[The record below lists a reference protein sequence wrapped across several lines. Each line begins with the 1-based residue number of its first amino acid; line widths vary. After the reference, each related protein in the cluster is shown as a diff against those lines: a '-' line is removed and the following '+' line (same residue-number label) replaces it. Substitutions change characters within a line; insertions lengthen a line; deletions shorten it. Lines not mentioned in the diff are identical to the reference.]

1 MLNYIWAGMLI
12 FGIGYG
18 CYNGR
23 LQEIGSALLESGG
36 QAVTFSIG
44 IIGVTA
50 FWCGLLEILNQAGGI
65 NFFSRLLRKPI
76 ERFFP
81 ESRHNPEAGKQIITN
96 LTANFF
102 GLGNGATPSGI
113 AAVRELQ
120 KAQPSQSKAVAS
132 RSICLFLVV
141 NSAAFQLM
149 PTTVLAIRT
158 AAGSGE
164 AFDVIVPIWIASLAA
179 FVTGMAVYFLCQQMA
194 RGRRRP

>member
-23 LQEIGSALLESGG
+23 LQEIGNALLESGG

-50 FWCGLLEILNQAGGI
+50 FWCGVLEILNQAGGI
-65 NFFSRLLRKPI
+65 NFFSRLLRRPI
-76 ERFFP
+76 QRFFP
-81 ESRHNPEAGKQIITN
+81 ESRCNPEAGKQIITN

-113 AAVRELQ
+113 AAVRALQ
-120 KAQPSQSKAVAS
+120 ESQSHNREIAS
-132 RSICLFLVV
+132 PSICLFLVV
-141 NSAAFQLM
+141 NSAAFQLI

-158 AAGSGE
+158 AAGSAE

-179 FVTGMAVYFLCQQMA
+179 FVTGIAVYFICQ
-194 RGRRRP
+194 RVGRRKYQ

>member
-23 LQEIGSALLESGG
+23 LQEIGNALLESGG

-50 FWCGLLEILNQAGGI
+50 FWCGVLEILNQAGGI
-65 NFFSRLLRKPI
+65 SFFSRLLRRPI
-76 ERFFP
+76 QRFFP
-81 ESRHNPEAGKQIITN
+81 ESRCNPEAGKQIITN

-113 AAVRELQ
+113 AAVRALQ
-120 KAQPSQSKAVAS
+120 KSQPHNREIAS
-132 RSICLFLVV
+132 PSICLFLVV
-141 NSAAFQLM
+141 NSAAFQLI

-158 AAGSGE
+158 AAGSAE

-179 FVTGMAVYFLCQQMA
+179 FVTGIAVYFICQ
-194 RGRRRP
+194 RVGRRKYR

>member
-23 LQEIGSALLESGG
+23 LQEIGTALLDSGG

-50 FWCGLLEILNQAGGI
+50 FWCGILEILNQAGGI
-65 NFFSRLLRKPI
+65 SFFSRILQKPI
-76 ERFFP
+76 HRFFP

-120 KAQPSQSKAVAS
+120 KSQTHHRETAS

-149 PTTVLAIRT
+149 PTTVLAVRT
-158 AAGSGE
+158 AAGSTE

-179 FVTGMAVYFLCQQMA
+179 FATGIAVYFLCQKTV
-194 RGRRRP
+194 GRRKNR

>member
-23 LQEIGSALLESGG
+23 LQEIGNALLESGG

-50 FWCGLLEILNQAGGI
+50 FWCGILEILNQAGGI
-65 NFFSRLLRKPI
+65 RFFSRILRKPI
-76 ERFFP
+76 EKFFP
-81 ESRHNPEAGKQIITN
+81 ESRQNPEAGKQIITN

-120 KAQPSQSKAVAS
+120 KAQSSQKKACAS

-149 PTTVLAIRT
+149 PTTVLAVRT
-158 AAGSGE
+158 AAGSTE
-164 AFDVIVPIWIASLAA
+164 AFDIIIPVWIASLAA
-179 FVTGMAVYFLCQQMA
+179 FVTGIAVYVICQKIP
-194 RGRRRP
+194 GRRRR

>member
-23 LQEIGSALLESGG
+23 LQEIGNALLESGG

-50 FWCGLLEILNQAGGI
+50 FWCGILEILNQAGGI
-65 NFFSRLLRKPI
+65 SFFSRLLRRPI
-76 ERFFP
+76 QRFFP
-81 ESRHNPEAGKQIITN
+81 ESRCNPEAGKQIITN

-120 KAQPSQSKAVAS
+120 KSQPHNREIAS

-141 NSAAFQLM
+141 NSAAFQLI

-158 AAGSGE
+158 AAGSSE

-179 FVTGMAVYFLCQQMA
+179 FVTGIVVYFICQRA
-194 RGRRRP
+194 GRRRCR

>member
-23 LQEIGSALLESGG
+23 LQEIGNALLESGG

-50 FWCGLLEILNQAGGI
+50 FWCGILEILNQAGGI
-65 NFFSRLLRKPI
+65 SFFSRILRRPI
-76 ERFFP
+76 HRFFP

-120 KAQPSQSKAVAS
+120 KTQTNHKEIAS

-149 PTTVLAIRT
+149 PTTVLAVRT
-158 AAGSGE
+158 ASGSTE
-164 AFDVIVPIWIASLAA
+164 AFDVIIPIWIASLAA
-179 FVTGMAVYFLCQQMA
+179 FVTGIAVYFICQKIKKKKNH
-194 RGRRRP
+194 R

>member
-12 FGIGYG
+12 FGIGCG

-23 LQEIGSALLESGG
+23 LQEIGNAFLESGG

-50 FWCGLLEILNQAGGI
+50 FWCGILEILNQAGGI
-65 NFFSRLLRKPI
+65 RFFSRLLRKPI
-76 ERFFP
+76 QKFFP

-96 LTANFF
+96 LAANFF

-120 KAQPSQSKAVAS
+120 KSQSHNREVAS
-132 RSICLFLVV
+132 CSICLFLVV
-141 NSAAFQLM
+141 NSAAFQLI

-158 AAGSGE
+158 AAGSQE
-164 AFDVIVPIWIASLAA
+164 SFSVIVPIWIASLAA
-179 FVTGMAVYFLCQQMA
+179 FATGVAVYFICQKIS
-194 RGRRRP
+194 GRRHR

>member
-12 FGIGYG
+12 FGIGCG

-23 LQEIGSALLESGG
+23 LQEIGNALLESGG

-50 FWCGLLEILNQAGGI
+50 FWCGILEILNQAGGI
-65 NFFSRLLRKPI
+65 LFFSRLLRKPI
-76 ERFFP
+76 QKFCP

-96 LTANFF
+96 LAANFF

-120 KAQPSQSKAVAS
+120 KSQSHNREVAS
-132 RSICLFLVV
+132 RSISLFLVV
-141 NSAAFQLM
+141 NSAAFQLI

-158 AAGSGE
+158 AAGSQE
-164 AFDVIVPIWIASLAA
+164 SFSVIVPIWIASLAA
-179 FVTGMAVYFLCQQMA
+179 FATGVAVYFICQKIS
-194 RGRRRP
+194 GRRHR